1 MLLSGCQAMWHFF
14 YVIEDVYAR
23 VSLSMV
29 LINIT
34 DHSVN
39 MWPLSTMFRVTMY
52 LSMICDIFVFV
63 SNLQVSD
70 CHTNFN
76 IRQI

>member
-1 MLLSGCQAMWHFF
+1 MVARPCGIF

-29 LINIT
+29 LINVT
-34 DHSVN
+34 DNSVN

-52 LSMICDIFVFV
+52 LSMISDVFVFV

-70 CHTNFN
+70 RQKKLN

>member
-1 MLLSGCQAMWHFF
+1 MVARPCGIF
-14 YVIEDVYAR
+14 YVSEDVYAR

-29 LINIT
+29 LINVT
-34 DHSVN
+34 DNSVN

-52 LSMICDIFVFV
+52 LSMISDVFVFV

-70 CHTNFN
+70 RQKKLN